1 MRWPRW
7 HADCFIPI
15 VERQLTEQGL
25 KSVQSVLVAM
35 LMPEGSP
42 GAALLVRRADGQF
55 AIERIDARVA
65 SAARAAARWSRKGA
79 AAATFP
85 GSRLFELE
93 MI

>member
-1 MRWPRW
+1 
-7 HADCFIPI
+7 

-25 KSVQSVLVAM
+25 IVVQSVMVAM

-65 SAARAAARWSRKGA
+65 SAARTAARWSRNGA
-79 AAATFP
+79 ASAKFA
-85 GSRLFELE
+85 GSRLVELE

>member
-1 MRWPRW
+1 LIL
-7 HADCFIPI
+7 F
-15 VERQLTEQGL
+15 VERQLTDQGS
-25 KSVQSVLVAM
+25 KTVQSVLVGM

-42 GAALLVRRADGQF
+42 GAALLVRRANGQF

-65 SAARAAARWSRKGA
+65 YAARTAARWSRKGA
-79 AAATFP
+79 AAAEFA